1 MLVWICLFLALD
13 KQPGGPDVVIEAF
26 DALQPRQVATETEV
40 GRKMIPIIN
49 IFHLLA
55 CLHKC

>member
-26 DALQPRQVATETEV
+26 DALQPRSVATKDEV
-40 GRKMIPIIN
+40 GRMMIPIID
-49 IFHLLA
+49 ISHFLA